1 MSVLAR
7 VYEDMGL
14 VTTGLVLI
22 EEHAKRVKPPRML
35 SVPFNFGNTLGRPND
50 PEFQH
55 EILKTT
61 FDLLDR
67 HEGPVL
73 ESFSSNIAP
82 ELFSQGSGVPRQR
95 SAVVTD
101 PGQELGLR
109 RPFYER
115 WVQQNGGR
123 TAVGLSTISQTD
135 FKLVIKF
142 LEDFIEDEEFDT
154 PIRPNQFSGAHF
166 IRYCVDDL
174 KAYYFES
181 KMSED
186 AEMSIAQLHEWL
198 WAETALGSLIMRL
211 AERMRSD
218 DNNEVKAVAFGIAR

>member
-22 EEHAKRVKPPRML
+22 EEHAKRGKPPRML
-35 SVPFNFGNTLGRPND
+35 AVPLNFGNTLGRPND

-55 EILKTT
+55 EILRTT

-67 HEGPVL
+67 QEGPVL
-73 ESFSSNIAP
+73 ESFSPDIAP
-82 ELFSQGSGVPRQR
+82 ELFSQGSGVAREESP
-95 SAVVTD
+95 VVSD
-101 PGQELGLR
+101 PGQEVDLR
-109 RPFYER
+109 RPFYGR
-115 WVQQNGGR
+115 WVQQNDGR
-123 TAVGLSTISQTD
+123 TAVGVSTISQTD

-142 LEDFIEDEEFDT
+142 LEDFTENEESDT
-154 PIRPNQFSGAHF
+154 PIRPNQFSVAHF

-186 AEMSIAQLHEWL
+186 PELSITQLHEWL